1 MPNDRKGRRVLIV
14 DDEHMIASTLAQ
26 ILNASG
32 FEAKALFSGDDAVPV
47 ASEFQPDVLLTDVI
61 MRGLSGIDVAM
72 QISQVLPA
80 CRVILFSGQASTADL
95 LDRATAQGYRFEM
108 LAKPIHPRDLLS
120 MLNGPVGLSVQP
132 D

>member
-1 MPNDRKGRRVLIV
+1 VPNDRKGLRVLIV

-32 FEAKALFSGDDAVPV
+32 FEAKALFSGEHAVPV

-61 MRGLSGIDVAM
+61 MRGVSGIDVAM
-72 QISQVLPA
+72 QIAEVLPA

-95 LDRATAQGYRFEM
+95 LDRAKAQGYRFEM
-108 LAKPIHPRDLLS
+108 LAKPIHPWDLLR
-120 MLNGPVGLSVQP
+120 MLTPAEN
-132 D
+132 

>member
-1 MPNDRKGRRVLIV
+1 VPNDRKGLRVLIV

-32 FEAKALFSGDDAVPV
+32 FEAKALFSGEHAVPV

-61 MRGLSGIDVAM
+61 MRGVSGIDVAM
-72 QISQVLPA
+72 QIAEVLPA

-95 LDRATAQGYRFEM
+95 LDRAKAQGYRFEM

-120 MLNGPVGLSVQP
+120 MLTPAEN
-132 D
+132 

>member
-1 MPNDRKGRRVLIV
+1 VPNDRKGLRVLIV

-32 FEAKALFSGDDAVPV
+32 FEAKALFSGEHAVPV

-61 MRGLSGIDVAM
+61 MRGVSGIDVAM
-72 QISQVLPA
+72 QIAEVLPA

-95 LDRATAQGYRFEM
+95 LDRAKAQGYRFEM

-120 MLNGPVGLSVQP
+120 MLNRPEN
-132 D
+132 